1 MAGHR
6 TAKMEGFGC
15 LSSMRFAELDT
26 YLRTETEAERWH
38 KENPGVISNFYG
50 GLPFVMEEGKKIY
63 IFDFTDYF
71 LLDDLLVIKETRYTE
86 LYPHFHKYMEL
97 NYTYSGKCTYSIN
110 GETTELRE
118 GDILLLQKNVIH
130 SALYKGENDIV
141 INIAFKDE
149 LFSIDFLNSL
159 SEKEPMYDFVVNS
172 FFRMRRHDNYIVI
185 RNRGN
190 ELLNAAVES
199 IALHYFSARKLNYKT
214 VIDGYFRI
222 LFHHLVNAT
231 NEQMSDGL
239 KKENDDVIYYVLN
252 YISTH
257 FQNGR
262 LEEIAGELGYNYNY
276 LSNLIKEKTGK
287 TFSGLKLEHQLNTAY
302 KLITETDLPIS
313 EICLRCGITNQ
324 TYFYRKF
331 SEYFHM
337 LPTKLRS
344 G

>member
-1 MAGHR
+1 MY
-6 TAKMEGFGC
+6 
-15 LSSMRFAELDT
+15 FAELDS
-26 YLRTETEAERWH
+26 YLREETPAEKWH
-38 KENPGVISNFYG
+38 KENPGLISNVYAD
-50 GLPFVMEEGKKIY
+50 LSFVMKEGEKIY
-63 IFDFTDYF
+63 FFDFTDYF
-71 LLDDLLVIKETRYTE
+71 LLDDLMVIKETRYTK

-97 NYTYSGKCTYSIN
+97 NYIYSGKCIYSIN
-110 GETTELRE
+110 GETVELHE
-118 GDILLLQKNVIH
+118 GDMLLLQKNVIH
-130 SALYKGENDIV
+130 SALYKEEDDIV

-172 FFRMRRHDNYIVI
+172 FFRARKHDKYIVI

-199 IALHYFSARKLNYKT
+199 IALHCLSERKLNHKAI
-214 VIDGYFRI
+214 IDEYFRI

-231 NEQMSDGL
+231 NEQMSDRL

-257 FQNGR
+257 FQKGR

-276 LSNLIKEKTGK
+276 LSNLIREKTGK
-287 TFSGLKLEHQLNTAY
+287 TFSRLKLEYQLNMAY
-302 KLITETDLPIS
+302 KLIAETDLPVS
-313 EICLRCGITNQ
+313 EICLKCGITNQ

-331 SEYFHM
+331 SEYFKT
-337 LPTKLRS
+337 LPIELRS
-344 G
+344 K

>member
-118 GDILLLQKNVIH
+118 GDIL
-130 SALYKGENDIV
+130 
-141 INIAFKDE
+141 
-149 LFSIDFLNSL
+149 
-159 SEKEPMYDFVVNS
+159 P
-172 FFRMRRHDNYIVI
+172 
-185 RNRGN
+185 
-190 ELLNAAVES
+190 
-199 IALHYFSARKLNYKT
+199 
-214 VIDGYFRI
+214 
-222 LFHHLVNAT
+222 
-231 NEQMSDGL
+231 
-239 KKENDDVIYYVLN
+239 
-252 YISTH
+252 
-257 FQNGR
+257 
-262 LEEIAGELGYNYNY
+262 
-276 LSNLIKEKTGK
+276 
-287 TFSGLKLEHQLNTAY
+287 
-302 KLITETDLPIS
+302 
-313 EICLRCGITNQ
+313 
-324 TYFYRKF
+324 
-331 SEYFHM
+331 
-337 LPTKLRS
+337 
-344 G
+344 